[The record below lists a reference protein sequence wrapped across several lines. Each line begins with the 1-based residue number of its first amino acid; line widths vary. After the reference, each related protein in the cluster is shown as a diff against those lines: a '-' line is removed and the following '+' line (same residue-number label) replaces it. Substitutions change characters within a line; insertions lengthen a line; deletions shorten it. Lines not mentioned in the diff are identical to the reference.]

1 MKPCRLAPLTGGL
14 SLSKAGYISFVWRT
28 ILLVN
33 FFALYVS
40 ATLKAGNIPS
50 TGIESIRT
58 NLYLLNADNTT
69 QLMDGVLTE
78 YSEAYHDSVYFEDAF
93 KFTNITENLGLVRY
107 GSVLSIE
114 RRPTIMNS
122 DTLFFKLWR
131 TTRRSYQFEFV
142 TNNLYH
148 PGMQAFLEDAY
159 LNTSSMVALT
169 GITKVAFIINTDA
182 ASANVNRFKIVY
194 KTVVPAAVLPVDFT
208 VVSAFQIDNKNQ
220 VQWEVENEVNIEK
233 YVIERSTSGSGFISV
248 DTIKANT
255 INTANNTYMWVD
267 HHTSQSN
274 NYFYRIKSIGIDKVG
289 RYSKIVQVTLPQHVF
304 GAVFMYPNPVVNKT
318 IKLKFNNRQ
327 PGIYQIK
334 IMNTNAA
341 VQYSQRL
348 TNTGNLAQSIN
359 LSQTLAPGIYYL
371 QIVAPD
377 NTSITQKIVVQ

>member
-1 MKPCRLAPLTGGL
+1 MKPRSLPPLTGGL
-14 SLSKAGYISFVWRT
+14 FLRQAGYISFLCKA

-33 FFALYVS
+33 FFALYAS
-40 ATLKAGNIPS
+40 ATSKAGNIPS

-78 YSEAYHDSVYFEDAF
+78 YSETYHDSVYFEDAF

-114 RRPTIMNS
+114 RRPTITNS

-131 TTRRSYQFEFV
+131 TTRRSYQFEFI

-159 LNTSSMVALT
+159 LNTSSIVALT

-194 KTVVPAAVLPVDFT
+194 KTAVPAAVLPVDFT
-208 VVSAFQIDNKNQ
+208 MVRAFQINNKNQ
-220 VQWEVENEVNIEK
+220 VQWEVENEINIEK
-233 YVIERSTSGSGFISV
+233 YVIERSASGSGFIPV
-248 DTIKANT
+248 DTITTKS
-255 INTANNTYMWVD
+255 INTANNNYTWVD
-267 HHTSQSN
+267 NQTPQSN

-289 RYSKIVQVTLPQHVF
+289 KYSKIVQITLPQPVF
-304 GAVFMYPNPVVNKT
+304 GSVSIYPNPVVNKT
-318 IKLKFNNRQ
+318 IKLKFNTRQ

-348 TNTGNLAQSIN
+348 TNTDNQAQSIN
-359 LSQTLAPGIYYL
+359 LSQALARGIYYL

-377 NTSITQKIVVQ
+377 NISITQKIVVQ

>member
-194 KTVVPAAVLPVDFT
+194 KTVVSAAVLPVDFT

-248 DTIKANT
+248 DTIKVNST
-255 INTANNTYMWVD
+255 NTANNTYIWVD
-267 HHTSQSN
+267 HHTLQSN

-377 NTSITQKIVVQ
+377 NTSITEKIVVQ